1 MANQHLAARPEPGR
15 HHRELPVPGDKW
27 LGWPAWIQSPWYPNC
42 PECDR
47 PMQFLMQIASECNL
61 PYMFSDAGNGY
72 LMVCP
77 AHSNRVAF
85 PWDCG

>member
-61 PYMFSDAGNGY
+61 PYMFGDAGNGY